1 MTKDGSGDGRIVDP
15 DSLPAKF
22 PTHRHEGRFW
32 ESLGRAVGTFGFL
45 EEVLSKAIFALSATK
60 PYDRAEIDAA
70 YEKWARRLEKALTD
84 PLGNLIEDYEKTMR
98 EHPDATTEDLDYLI
112 GRLREASRIRN
123 VLCHGSWQVPD
134 SQGASVSVVCR
145 QEAERLRRCGR
156 LCISGPDAAACC
168 RTLLRREEFGD
179 ADGMAISGIAGT
191 GQANRPGM
199 REDGPWGGRSRE

>member
-1 MTKDGSGDGRIVDP
+1 MTKDGSGDSRIVDP
-15 DSLPAKF
+15 DSLSAKF

-45 EEVLSKAIFALSATK
+45 EEILGKAIFALSATK

-134 SQGASVSVVCR
+134 SQGASVPLFVDRKRNVF
-145 QEAERLRRCGR
+145 
-156 LCISGPDAAACC
+156 DAAVDCAFLDQVQQHVAELSCAV
-168 RTLLRREEFGD
+168 RNSVTRMGWRFPGSP
-179 ADGMAISGIAGT
+179 GPG
-191 GQANRPGM
+191 RPIVL
-199 REDGPWGGRSRE
+199 E

>member
-1 MTKDGSGDGRIVDP
+1 MTKDGSGDSRIVDP

-45 EEVLSKAIFALSATK
+45 EEILGKAIFALSATK

-134 SQGASVSVVCR
+134 LQGAAVPLFVDRKRNVF
-145 QEAERLRRCGR
+145 
-156 LCISGPDAAACC
+156 DAAVDYAFLDQVQQHVAELSCAVMNSVT
-168 RTLLRREEFGD
+168 RMGWQFPGS
-179 ADGMAISGIAGT
+179 SGLG
-191 GQANRPGM
+191 RPIVL
-199 REDGPWGGRSRE
+199 E